1 MGVVHLQG
9 LGVASF
15 RSYVLV
21 HHYSGVVPKT
31 PSGRELRKRV
41 EGAISGIGQYSGTA
55 RHVG

>member
-31 PSGRELRKRV
+31 PSGRELRNEWK
-41 EGAISGIGQYSGTA
+41 GQFQGSAMYSGTA